1 MPRRDW
7 TRDELIV
14 AFNLYCRT
22 PFGRIHI
29 RNPEIKALASALG
42 RTPSSVSW
50 KLANF
55 ARLDPALQKRQI
67 RGATHGSRAEEE
79 IWEEFHQNWDALTF
93 ESQRL
98 MAQLKGVP
106 PEALVPPEV
115 FPEGKTRD
123 AMVKTRVNQSFF
135 RSAVLAA
142 YDCKC
147 CVTGLSM
154 PELLTASHIVPWAID
169 TKNRTNPRNGLC
181 LNAIHDRA
189 FDCGLITVT
198 PDYRVVISGALK
210 RSLKAKDSLSKTLLL
225 DYEGQSIKLPDQSV
239 FACSKCRLKPRVT
252 VNTLARIFSQPEG
265 RN

>member
-1 MPRRDW
+1 MARRDW

-14 AFNLYCRT
+14 AFNLDCRI

-29 RNPEIKALASALG
+29 RNPEIIDLANAMG

-79 IWEEFHQNWDALTF
+79 IWEEFHQNWDVLAF

-106 PEALVPPEV
+106 PEALVPPET
-115 FPEGKTRD
+115 FPEGKTRE
-123 AMVKTRVNQSFF
+123 AIVKTRVNQAFF

-142 YDCKC
+142 YGCEC
-147 CVTGLSM
+147 CVTGLSI
-154 PELLTASHIVPWAID
+154 PELLTASHIVPWRSD
-169 TKNRTNPRNGLC
+169 VKNRTNPRNGLC
-181 LNAIHDRA
+181 LNAIHDKA
-189 FDCGLITVT
+189 FDSGLITVGA
-198 PDYRVVISGALK
+198 DYRIRLSNALK
-210 RSLKAKDSLSKTLLL
+210 RGSNLDDELHRYLLL
-225 DYEGQSIKLPDQSV
+225 RYEGQRIALPNRFVPDGGFLQYHNRHV
-239 FACSKCRLKPRVT
+239 FRD
-252 VNTLARIFSQPEG
+252 ARKA
-265 RN
+265 

>member
-14 AFNLYCRT
+14 AFNLYCRI

-29 RNPEIKALASALG
+29 RNPEIIDLANALR

-67 RGATHGSRAEEE
+67 RGATHGSRAEED
-79 IWEEFHQNWDALTF
+79 IWKEFHQNWDALAF

-106 PEALVPPEV
+106 PEALVPPEI
-115 FPEGKTRD
+115 FPEGKTRE
-123 AMVKTRVNQSFF
+123 AIVKTRVNQAFF

-142 YDCKC
+142 YSCKC
-147 CVTGLSM
+147 CVTGLSVS
-154 PELLTASHIVPWAID
+154 ELLTASHIVPWRSD
-169 TKNRTNPRNGLC
+169 VKNRTNPRNGLC
-181 LNAIHDRA
+181 LNAIHDKA
-189 FDCGLITVT
+189 FDSGLITVG
-198 PDYRVVISGALK
+198 PDYRIRLSSALK
-210 RSLKAKDSLSKTLLL
+210 RGGNLDDELHRYLLL
-225 DYEGQSIKLPDQSV
+225 RYEGQKIALPNRFV
-239 FACSKCRLKPRVT
+239 
-252 VNTLARIFSQPEG
+252 PEG
-265 RN
+265 SFLEHHNRHVFRDARKAR